1 MPQEFGSSPNLYP
14 ETSYPKPGS
23 KVIWPFVKNSKISC
37 SSSFSQVL
45 SIFLSVLKYPCLT
58 FNVKILHQFY
68 YVGHYEKEISVELS
82 SRLLYLLKF
91 FCLSY
96 NPLLL
101 PVPFWMMPILPPDS
115 PSSAFLQHVFRD
127 FSPPLKMSSMYSY
140 GQRGKIQQ
148 WGDYSGSRKEEGD
161 KGGNAGNLN
170 TKTHLRG
177 HMGIPQ

>member
-37 SSSFSQVL
+37 SSSFLQVL
-45 SIFLSVLKYPCLT
+45 SILLSILGYPCLT
-58 FNVKILHQFY
+58 LNVLHQFY
-68 YVGHYEKEISVELS
+68 VGHHQKEISVEMS

-91 FCLSY
+91 FYLSH

-101 PVPFWMMPILPPDS
+101 PVPFWLITVLPPDR
-115 PSSAFLQHVFRD
+115 PSSAFPQHVFGD

-140 GQRGKIQQ
+140 GETGKIQQ
-148 WGDYSGSRKEEGD
+148 
-161 KGGNAGNLN
+161 GGLQW
-170 TKTHLRG
+170 KKRG
-177 HMGIPQ
+177 R